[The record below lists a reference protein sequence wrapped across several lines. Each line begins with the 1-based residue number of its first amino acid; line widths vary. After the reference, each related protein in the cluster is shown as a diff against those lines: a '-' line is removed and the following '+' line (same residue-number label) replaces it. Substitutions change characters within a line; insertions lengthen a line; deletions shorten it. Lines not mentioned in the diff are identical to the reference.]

1 MTRKTFPTLL
11 GLFAV
16 VLAMV
21 AIGLLA
27 ACGGGAP
34 PKDVATVRAYTDVA
48 GVPTPHADS
57 LGFTYMGDGD
67 GAEYEAEGWNCLI
80 NGNTLLGDPDPD
92 RIVRVI
98 VHELEN
104 AEVLR
109 SGRYPDDVAGDWYL
123 WSSENVPPFA
133 APVAEE
139 AAWLATLPTMRV
151 RVDSR
156 DPWLVEPTR
165 EAVERLNDAAGWD
178 VFVR

>member
-1 MTRKTFPTLL
+1 MRTILTAMLC
-11 GLFAV
+11 
-16 VLAMV
+16 LA
-21 AIGLLA
+21 LA

-34 PKDVATVRAYTDVA
+34 PKDVATVRAYTDA
-48 GVPTPHADS
+48 WGNPTPHAES
-57 LGFTYMGDGD
+57 LGFTYGPVDGG
-67 GAEYEAEGWNCLI
+67 GAEYEAAGWNCLI
-80 NGNTLLGDPDPD
+80 NADLVGDPDPD

-98 VHELEN
+98 LHEIEN
-104 AEVLR
+104 AQVLR
-109 SGRYPDDVAGDWYL
+109 GDGYPDAIAGDWYL

-156 DPWLVEPTR
+156 DPWLVDPVR
-165 EAVERLNDAAGWD
+165 EAVERLNDAAGRE